1 MRIRKGIYLG
11 EGVKGTSP
19 RKRSSVYHLK
29 SKVLKKIKKR
39 KSKVLQSNPR
49 GEGRGLTFL
58 PYWPSLRPLPRSETE
73 KEIELRSLALLTL
86 LWGSP
91 DGKEVERGMAAGG
104 AAGTRLA
111 SAERAALQRYLGSS
125 PCPGVREL
133 LILVDGF

>member
-19 RKRSSVYHLK
+19 RKRSSVHHL
-29 SKVLKKIKKR
+29 

-49 GEGRGLTFL
+49 EEGRGLTFL

-73 KEIELRSLALLTL
+73 KEIELQSLALLTL

-111 SAERAALQRYLGSS
+111 SAERAALQRYPGSS
-125 PCPGVREL
+125 PCPGAREL